1 MTITRTLTAAT
12 WCTTA
17 VLASAL
23 VVSTYA
29 PLLHPTAT
37 PPSYSPAVQA
47 CIDQHPDGACTDR
60 PFIATA
66 PASQATLGP
75 CATEDSAQ
83 CYFNGYTMG
92 NGEGRSYL
100 YLDHVVYYTDGTVEF
115 PECTDD
121 GDYCADSLGY

>member
-1 MTITRTLTAAT
+1 MSMTRTLTVAT

-29 PLLHPTAT
+29 PLIHAT
-37 PPSYSPAVQA
+37 YAPQYSTDVQA
-47 CIDQHPDGACTDR
+47 CIDQHPDSGCTDR
-60 PFIATA
+60 PYIADA
-66 PASQATLGP
+66 PASQATLRP
-75 CATEDSAQ
+75 CATEDSVQ
-83 CYFNGYTMG
+83 CYWNGYTMG

-100 YLDHVVYYTDGTVEF
+100 YLDHIVYYTDGTTEY

-121 GDYCADSLGY
+121 GDYCADSPAW